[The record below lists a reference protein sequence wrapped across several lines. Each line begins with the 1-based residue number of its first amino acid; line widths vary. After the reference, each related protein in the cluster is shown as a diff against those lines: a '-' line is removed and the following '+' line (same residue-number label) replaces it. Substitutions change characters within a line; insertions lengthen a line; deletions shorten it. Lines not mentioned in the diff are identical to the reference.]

1 MQGNK
6 TKCHV
11 LLSANEKIIAKV
23 DSVEIEN
30 SQSDK
35 LLEVTIDSLLSFEKH
50 NANI

>member
-1 MQGNK
+1 MRK
-6 TKCHV
+6 
-11 LLSANEKIIAKV
+11 LLQKV
-23 DSVEIEN
+23 DSVEIEY